1 MGCGSWTPHDWDSY
15 SKSSIAGKSAA
26 GIYTSKMMKAEFD
39 PKDIPVRE
47 SRDSADHPSSNAI
60 IIGLDVTGSM
70 SDILEGVAKKL
81 NVLVSEILDRKP
93 VTDPQIMFNA
103 IGDPPAT
110 IVYWE
115 DGDKTVVRC
124 DNDVFSEEFGYAMA
138 CMRKAYGSRANFKA
152 QFKNAFRPQQ
162 KPKKQKKAKEVDQ
175 QEPAAALPS
184 PAHNVIGLD
193 KMIKQLAGDDSMG
206 VRVGYRV
213 NLLMNIFSSSK
224 IRNTV

>member
-1 MGCGSWTPHDWDSY
+1 MT
-15 SKSSIAGKSAA
+15 
-26 GIYTSKMMKAEFD
+26 KMDLIRNLAEDFNFGERTC
-39 PKDIPVRE
+39 PCRAVK
-47 SRDSADHPSSNAI
+47 
-60 IIGLDVTGSM
+60 TGSRPD
-70 SDILEGVAKKL
+70 SDADSGYL
-81 NVLVSEILDRKP
+81 
-93 VTDPQIMFNA
+93 Q
-103 IGDPPAT
+103 PPAT

-213 NLLMNIFSSSK
+213 KENE
-224 IRNTV
+224 

>member
-1 MGCGSWTPHDWDSY
+1 MTKMDLIRNLAEDFNFGELH
-15 SKSSIAGKSAA
+15 IAPVEAVK
-26 GIYTSKMMKAEFD
+26 TV
-39 PKDIPVRE
+39 PCTLIPMPTQV
-47 SRDSADHPSSNAI
+47 I
-60 IIGLDVTGSM
+60 
-70 SDILEGVAKKL
+70 
-81 NVLVSEILDRKP
+81 
-93 VTDPQIMFNA
+93 FN
-103 IGDPPAT
+103 PPTT

-213 NLLMNIFSSSK
+213 KENE
-224 IRNTV
+224 

>member
-1 MGCGSWTPHDWDSY
+1 MTTEDFIKNVAHDLFSSRVTLTP
-15 SKSSIAGKSAA
+15 IAEA
-26 GIYTSKMMKAEFD
+26 KA
-39 PKDIPVRE
+39 IPC
-47 SRDSADHPSSNAI
+47 NI
-60 IIGLDVTGSM
+60 IPMPTQVI
-70 SDILEGVAKKL
+70 
-81 NVLVSEILDRKP
+81 
-93 VTDPQIMFNA
+93 FN
-103 IGDPPAT
+103 PPAT

-213 NLLMNIFSSSK
+213 KENE
-224 IRNTV
+224 

>member
-1 MGCGSWTPHDWDSY
+1 MTKMELIRNLAQDFNIGELY
-15 SKSSIAGKSAA
+15 SVPVEAVQAVPCNLI
-26 GIYTSKMMKAEFD
+26 
-39 PKDIPVRE
+39 PKPTQVI
-47 SRDSADHPSSNAI
+47 
-60 IIGLDVTGSM
+60 
-70 SDILEGVAKKL
+70 
-81 NVLVSEILDRKP
+81 
-93 VTDPQIMFNA
+93 FN
-103 IGDPPAT
+103 PPAT

-162 KPKKQKKAKEVDQ
+162 KPKKSKKSKDSDQKENV
-175 QEPAAALPS
+175 AALPS
-184 PAHNVIGLD
+184 SAHNVIGLD

-213 NLLMNIFSSSK
+213 KENE
-224 IRNTV
+224 